1 MALLALSVA
10 RQGLSIFL
18 ASTAIAGL
26 GYSLLVVGDLA
37 LLGGAVPARR
47 RGGVLSALYLFACLS
62 MGIVALGL
70 GVVATEQGL
79 GLAVDLGATAVT
91 LLSLGTIG
99 LLALQPAA
107 PLSGEGTKVVAG

>member
-1 MALLALSVA
+1 
-10 RQGLSIFL
+10 
-18 ASTAIAGL
+18 
-26 GYSLLVVGDLA
+26 
-37 LLGGAVPARR
+37 
-47 RGGVLSALYLFACLS
+47 
-62 MGIVALGL
+62 L

-99 LLALQPAA
+99 LLVLQPAA